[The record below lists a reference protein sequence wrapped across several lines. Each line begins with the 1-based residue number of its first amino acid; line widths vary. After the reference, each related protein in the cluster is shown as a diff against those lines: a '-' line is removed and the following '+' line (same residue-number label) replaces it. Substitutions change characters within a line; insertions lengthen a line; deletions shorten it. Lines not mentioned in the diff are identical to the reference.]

1 MALGITKLSNQSIES
16 AESVAAATLEWV
28 SDTGGIVLNAGAGER
43 FISVN
48 LQISITFN
56 ASATLGAELH
66 IRKSANDGAT
76 ANTPEVGT
84 FAKSIAVSAGNTVI
98 VTHPVYDFD
107 YLDIGIKNLDT
118 TYTIDYTAIYEGQKM
133 TGMD

>member
-1 MALGITKLSNQSIES
+1 MAIGITDLSNVAVES
-16 AESVAAATLEWV
+16 AESVAANTLEWV
-28 SDTGGIVLNAGAGER
+28 SDTGGTVLSAGSGER

-48 LQISITFN
+48 LQISITFH

-66 IRKSANDGAT
+66 IRKSANAGT
-76 ANTPEVGT
+76 TENTPELFT
-84 FAKSIAVSAGNTVI
+84 FARAIPVSAGNTRI
-98 VTHPVYDFD
+98 FTHPVFDFK

-118 TYTIDYTAIYEGQKM
+118 AQTLTYTAIYEGQKM